1 MQEKRVKCTSCGAPL
16 VVRNSKNEEVKIIT
30 CPKCKSPL
38 KVKFPPIAVQE
49 PLEAKTIVVNFPQK
63 GGASTVLA
71 GGGSLQSGETQYV
84 PKPSQQKQYYLYL
97 NGKRY
102 PLSAGRNVVGRK
114 ASSSDAQVQIET
126 SDLYMSRRH
135 ICIEVIRLTDGSTK
149 VLVSNDKNKNSTY
162 VNGCKLNTGDRVVLT
177 NGTQIKMGE
186 TIVTYQEES

>member
-1 MQEKRVKCTSCGAPL
+1 MSEA
-16 VVRNSKNEEVKIIT
+16 VKIIT
-30 CPKCKSPL
+30 CPECKSQL
-38 KVKFPPIAVQE
+38 KVNFPPIASKE
-49 PLEAKTIVVNFPQK
+49 PLEAKTVLVNTPVGEASTLL
-63 GGASTVLA
+63 GGA
-71 GGGSLQSGETQYV
+71 GSSQSGVTQYV
-84 PKPSQQKQYYLYL
+84 PKPRQQKHHFLFL

-149 VLVSNDKNKNSTY
+149 VFVSNDKNKNSTY

>member
-1 MQEKRVKCTSCGAPL
+1 MQEKRVKCTNCGVIL
-16 VVRNSKNEEVKIIT
+16 DVRNSKGEAVKIIT
-30 CPKCKSPL
+30 CPECKSQL
-38 KVKFPPIAVQE
+38 KVNFPPEAVQE
-49 PLEAKTIVVNFPQK
+49 PLEAKTVLANPSS
-63 GGASTVLA
+63 GETTTVLGA
-71 GGGSLQSGETQYV
+71 GLSQSGDTQYV
-84 PKPSQQKQYYLYL
+84 PKPNIQKQYYLFL

-149 VLVSNDKNKNSTY
+149 VFVSNDKNKNSTY

>member
-1 MQEKRVKCTSCGAPL
+1 MQEKRVKCTNCGAVL
-16 VVRNSKNEEVKIIT
+16 SVRNSKNEELKIIT
-30 CPKCKSPL
+30 CKVCKTQL
-38 KVKFPPIAVQE
+38 IVKFPPIAKE
-49 PLEAKTIVVNFPQK
+49 PLEAKTVLANPSS
-63 GGASTVLA
+63 GEATTVLGA
-71 GGGSLQSGETQYV
+71 GLSQSGDTQYV
-84 PKPSQQKQYYLYL
+84 PKPNIQKQYYLFL

-149 VLVSNDKNKNSTY
+149 VFVSNDKNKNSTY
-162 VNGCKLNTGDRVVLT
+162 VNGSKLNTGDRVVLT